1 MTRFGDIAGG
11 VAIGYFLDYSSL
23 SVKRRARL
31 SWIILMAL
39 NLGLWVWAATV
50 TKLLESHRELLEP
63 HRPGIDW
70 TSGSIF
76 GKVFGLAVVFEF
88 TAFATQTLL
97 YWLISLTMTQFTNEF
112 FIHSTTSVKGL
123 SYSLLHD
130 WSIPWYGMCW
140 ASCCICHQVFQHV
153 ELAIHWIEYR
163 FQ

>member
-63 HRPGIDW
+63 HGPRIDW
-70 TSGSIF
+70 TSGSLF

-97 YWLISLTMTQFTNEF
+97 YWLISCSEF
-112 FIHSTTSVKGL
+112 DNDPVH
-123 SYSLLHD
+123 
-130 WSIPWYGMCW
+130 
-140 ASCCICHQVFQHV
+140 
-153 ELAIHWIEYR
+153 
-163 FQ
+163 